1 MLSLLR
7 RLTPCAVAAATVAA
21 IAPTLPAAAE
31 QFTQQD
37 IDQSRVVAI
46 SAPVRN
52 GQFHTLMILE
62 QVGNQRPCWQES
74 GGAPVQIE
82 PLLLNFDFTG
92 ICKRFSDSNGYS
104 LRISGQDL
112 GGSYRLE
119 ILRRNNDMVLRAA
132 PLRERTVYPPIEI
145 GRANGTTTGFA
156 KLELNPGWRMT
167 RRSYNGRT
175 LDHIYLTHD
184 QPLNIP
190 IATAS
195 GPLTQPGTPAP
206 SNPPAN
212 PSTGSPL
219 PTIPPQA
226 TQPIPV
232 PPPPNSP
239 VISNGTYYR
248 VIVPISGPN
257 TLQQVQAIAPDAFR
271 AVVNGRPVIQVGLF
285 REQSRA
291 EEVQRQLTQ
300 ANLSAS
306 IQTASAPAPTSTPS
320 IPSVPQGELVVVI
333 DPGHGG
339 RDPGAVGIG
348 GIQEKAI
355 NFAISQRVQQR
366 LQQAGIT
373 AMMTR
378 SGDQEIDLDPRV
390 VYAER
395 VGADLFVSI
404 HANAISMSRPDVN
417 GLETYYYSGR
427 NSERLAQSI
436 HNSVLRQTDLQDRG
450 VRTARFY
457 VIRNTTMPAV
467 LVETGFVT
475 GARDAAR
482 FSNAAARDQ
491 IADAIADGILNYL
504 R

>member
-1 MLSLLR
+1 MLPLLR
-7 RLTPCAVAAATVAA
+7 RLTPFAVAAATAAA
-21 IAPTLPAAAE
+21 IAPALPTAAA
-31 QFTQQD
+31 QFEQQD
-37 IDQSRVVAI
+37 IDQSRIVTIA
-46 SAPVRN
+46 APVRN

-62 QVGNQRPCWQES
+62 QVSNQRPCWQES
-74 GGAPVQIE
+74 GNAPVQIE

-92 ICKRFSDSNGYS
+92 ICKRFADSNGYS
-104 LRISGQDL
+104 LRIAGQDL
-112 GGSYRLE
+112 GGSYRVE
-119 ILRRNNDMVLRAA
+119 VLRQGSDLVLRASPMRDRA
-132 PLRERTVYPPIEI
+132 TYPPIEI
-145 GRANGTTTGFA
+145 GRANGVTAGFA
-156 KLELNPGWRMT
+156 KLQLNSGWRLT
-167 RRSYNGRT
+167 RRNYNGQT

-184 QPLNIP
+184 APLNVP

-195 GPLTQPGTPAP
+195 GPISQPGTPAP
-206 SNPPAN
+206 SNPVN
-212 PSTGSPL
+212 PPSGSPL
-219 PTIPPQA
+219 PAIPPQA
-226 TQPIPV
+226 TQPLPV
-232 PPPPNSP
+232 PPPPGSP
-239 VISNGTYYR
+239 ASSDGTYYR
-248 VIVPISGPN
+248 VVVPISGPN
-257 TLQQVQAIAPDAFR
+257 TLQQVQAVAPDAFR
-271 AVVNGRPVIQVGLF
+271 ANVDGQSVIQVGLF
-285 REQSRA
+285 RERGRA
-291 EEVQRQLTQ
+291 EQVQRELAQ

-306 IQTASAPAPTSTPS
+306 IQMASAPASTSTPS
-320 IPSVPQGELVVVI
+320 IPSVPQGQLVVVI

-339 RDPGAVGIG
+339 RDPGAIGIG

-373 AMMTR
+373 TMMTR

-417 GLETYYYSGR
+417 GLETYYYSGA

-436 HNSVLRQTDLQDRG
+436 HSSILRRTDMQDRG

-457 VIRNTTMPAV
+457 VIRYTSMPAV

-482 FSNAAARDQ
+482 FGNASTRDQ